1 LPLGLALPAA
11 GHPDL
16 ALFYLSLSAWG
27 LILPSRFD
35 TRPAAMRCRLFC
47 FGPDAD
53 RERTYELRR
62 GDDWLPNHHMKKE
75 LPLAHAP
82 AEC

>member
-1 LPLGLALPAA
+1 
-11 GHPDL
+11 
-16 ALFYLSLSAWG
+16 
-27 LILPSRFD
+27 
-35 TRPAAMRCRLFC
+35 MRCRLFC
-47 FGPDAD
+47 FGPGAD

-62 GDDWLPNHHMKKE
+62 GDDWLPNHYMKKE